1 MNTRSLTCAEFQA
14 LLTDFLEAHALSTVE
29 RAAADAH
36 AGGCVACAAL
46 LADVRTIVRD
56 AGELPVLAP
65 SRDLWSGIEG
75 RIEAPVVAISAHTGE
90 HETPHETP
98 REESHE
104 RREAIGDRKAFSV
117 RRLAI
122 AASVLIAVTAGIT
135 YTLTKRHADLAVAPD
150 SGRQTDAARLSP
162 LGAGRLAPLV
172 RSAGNRPSAE
182 QTFDLE
188 IASIRSIA
196 DARRAELDTA
206 TVRIVEK
213 DLKLIDAAIA
223 ESKAAL
229 ASDPASAFL
238 MDQLTH
244 AYDAKLRFL
253 RGLATLPVRS

>member
-1 MNTRSLTCAEFQA
+1 MTCAEFQA
-14 LLTDFLEAHALSTVE
+14 LLTDYLDAHALPAAQ

-36 AGGCVACAAL
+36 VGGCVECAAL
-46 LADVRTIVRD
+46 VADVRAIVRD
-56 AGELPVLAP
+56 AGELPALTP

-75 RIEAPVVAISAHTGE
+75 RIEAPVVGISTRRVE
-90 HETPHETP
+90 DETPDASP
-98 REESHE
+98 DE
-104 RREAIGDRKAFSV
+104 RRKAYGVRGALSV

-122 AASVLIAVTAGIT
+122 AASVLVAVTAGVT
-135 YTLTKRHADLAVAPD
+135 YTLTKRQADLAVTP
-150 SGRQTDAARLSP
+150 DAARLSP
-162 LGAGRLAPLV
+162 YASSPLV
-172 RSAGNRPSAE
+172 RSAGTRLSAE
-182 QTFDLE
+182 ETFDLE
-188 IASIRSIA
+188 IASIRRVA

-206 TVRIVEK
+206 TIRIVEK

-253 RGLATLPVRS
+253 RGLATLPARS